1 MRRIASRPNALV
13 PLVFGAI
20 LAAYVLGRVWIDRPR
35 DEARATEA
43 ELVFPDPAS
52 AH

>member
-1 MRRIASRPNALV
+1 MRRVSSRQNALV

-20 LAAYVLGRVWIDRPR
+20 LAAYVLGRAWIDRPR
-35 DEARATEA
+35 DEARATGA
-43 ELVFPDPAS
+43 ELAAPEPA